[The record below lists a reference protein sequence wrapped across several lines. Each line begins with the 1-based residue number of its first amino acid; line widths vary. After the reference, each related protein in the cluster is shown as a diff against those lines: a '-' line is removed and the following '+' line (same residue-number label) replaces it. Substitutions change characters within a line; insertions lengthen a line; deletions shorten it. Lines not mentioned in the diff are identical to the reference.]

1 MPAAVTCLFEVLFL
15 YLFPVRGTGR
25 GFRSRSRHKHGPLAA
40 SAGQSRSGTLPC
52 RANRHSNQSKSK
64 SHRTTNIITMDDNQE
79 DNESI
84 FQEKYKVQPTPYK
97 KIDNSI
103 DQLDSDFDLHVAI
116 DKLLLDNYV
125 ENPKTEPHHADSFYI
140 TYHGRLF
147 FRKYQS
153 FILKNRPYKR
163 QQIID
168 TIQSIYT
175 ITKTV
180 ATISY
185 SLIIVF
191 IAYWGVKLTDKA
203 NRLED
208 DLKKN
213 ELIHR
218 QQIDSLNRMLND
230 TTRLKK

>member
-1 MPAAVTCLFEVLFL
+1 
-15 YLFPVRGTGR
+15 
-25 GFRSRSRHKHGPLAA
+25 
-40 SAGQSRSGTLPC
+40 
-52 RANRHSNQSKSK
+52 
-64 SHRTTNIITMDDNQE
+64 MDDNQE

-103 DQLDSDFDLHVAI
+103 DQLDTILCVLYESQDNLDFDEIRYKLKYLKLSISDFDLHVAI

-168 TIQSIYT
+168 TIQSIST
-175 ITKTV
+175 ITKTA

-230 TTRLKK
+230 TTCLKK

>member
-1 MPAAVTCLFEVLFL
+1 
-15 YLFPVRGTGR
+15 
-25 GFRSRSRHKHGPLAA
+25 
-40 SAGQSRSGTLPC
+40 
-52 RANRHSNQSKSK
+52 
-64 SHRTTNIITMDDNQE
+64 MDDNQE

-103 DQLDSDFDLHVAI
+103 DQLDTILCVLYESQDNLDFDEIRYKLKYLKLSISDFDLHVAI

-230 TTRLKK
+230 TTCLKK

>member
-1 MPAAVTCLFEVLFL
+1 
-15 YLFPVRGTGR
+15 
-25 GFRSRSRHKHGPLAA
+25 
-40 SAGQSRSGTLPC
+40 
-52 RANRHSNQSKSK
+52 
-64 SHRTTNIITMDDNQE
+64 MDDNQE

-103 DQLDSDFDLHVAI
+103 DQLDTILCVLYESQDNLDFDEIRYKLKYLKLSISDFDLHVAI